1 MKQKRRATAK
11 DQLRDWG
18 NERVKQVELRKS
30 LNKQQEKDNEAE
42 KRRLKDTTNPWERV
56 VGNVE
61 IQAAQY
67 VG

>member
-1 MKQKRRATAK
+1 
-11 DQLRDWG
+11 LRDWG

-30 LNKQQEKDNEAE
+30 LNKQQEKDSEAE

>member
-1 MKQKRRATAK
+1 M

-18 NERVKQVELRKS
+18 NERTKQIELRKS

-61 IQAAQY
+61 IQAS
-67 VG
+67 